1 MNKGVLI
8 SIQPKWCAK
17 IASGHK
23 TIEIRKTKPVM
34 APPFKVYIYCTKPDT
49 TDPHEHLETHSGEHI
64 YTCNGK
70 VFAEFV
76 CREIDRIGKRGINNN
91 FDYCYLSL
99 NEFGN
104 DDIEVEIR
112 DIQKSRIPKK
122 ELNSYGAN
130 SPHLYAWHI
139 SDLVIYD
146 KPRDLSEFYLPC
158 KEYSKDVALCGDCP
172 YYSWAN
178 NESYHYEECAVEGM
192 KPIKRPPQSWCYA
205 EEVPKRT
212 NTGEPD
218 GDLPLFC

>member
-23 TIEIRKTKPVM
+23 TIEIRKTKPAL

-49 TDPHEHLETHSGEHI
+49 TDPNEYLETHSDDGHI
-64 YTCNGK
+64 HKCNGK

-76 CREIDRIGKRGINNN
+76 CYTVTNLFAESR
-91 FDYCYLSL
+91 LWL
-99 NEFGN
+99 NEEDVLN
-104 DDIEVEIR
+104 SCLTAQEIR
-112 DIQKSRIPKK
+112 EYANGSNA
-122 ELNSYGAN
+122 LYG
-130 SPHLYAWHI
+130 WHI
-139 SDLVIYD
+139 SDLIIYD
-146 KPRDLSEFYLPC
+146 KPKDLSEFVNPC
-158 KEYSKDVALCGDCP
+158 RHYFEGDDRCGDCP
-172 YYSWAN
+172 YFEWAN
-178 NESYHYEECAVEGM
+178 NESYHYEECVVEGM

-218 GDLPLFC
+218 GDLPLFY